1 MKKNINITNMPSVK
15 VLAYTKPAPQTPKEI
30 AINAIPTIAVTAATT
45 AVAGLVGALVNRI
58 TRPRAPKHV
67 PVQQVHQIL
76 DESAD
81 Q

>member
-1 MKKNINITNMPSVK
+1 MPSVK

-58 TRPRAPKHV
+58 TRPRAKHV
-67 PVQQVHQIL
+67 PAQQVHQIL
-76 DESAD
+76 DESDD

>member
-1 MKKNINITNMPSVK
+1 MKKSITINNIPTIE

-58 TRPRAPKHV
+58 TRPRAPKRV
-67 PVQQVHQIL
+67 PVQQVQQIL